1 MPRRGKHKDKKEF
14 IMGFRINT
22 NIGAMRAHSYASM
35 TNSNI
40 STSLSHLSSGLRVT
54 TAADDAAGMSI
65 ADNLRNQANGLGQA
79 IRNGN
84 DAVALLQ
91 TADGALA
98 EVSNIMD
105 MIKQKSIQA
114 ANDTNDTTSRTALK
128 NDIDALIAS
137 SNSIIQDTQF
147 NNQNLFGT
155 GAKTFH
161 VGAYNGDTVAA
172 TIGSTPAI
180 MATADYVVDSNANA
194 ETAITNI
201 DARLT
206 SMNKLRASIGS
217 VQQRIESTVRN
228 ISITQVNVKAAE
240 SQIRDVDFA
249 AESAEFNKNN
259 ILAQSGSYAL
269 SQANAVQQNVLRLLQ

>member
-1 MPRRGKHKDKKEF
+1 
-14 IMGFRINT
+14 MGFRINT
-22 NIGAMRAHSYASM
+22 NIGAMRAHSYASQ
-35 TNSNI
+35 TNNNI
-40 STSLSHLSSGLRVT
+40 SNSLAHLSSGLRIT

-84 DAVALLQ
+84 DAVAMLQ

-105 MIKQKSIQA
+105 MIKQKTIQA
-114 ANDTNDTTSRTALK
+114 ANDTNDTNSRTALK
-128 NDIDALIAS
+128 DDIDALITS
-137 SNSIIQDTQF
+137 SNSIIQDTKF
-147 NNQNLFGT
+147 NNQALFGG

-161 VGAYNGDTVAA
+161 IGAYNGDTVAA

-180 MATADYVVDSNANA
+180 MTAASYIVTGNAAA
-194 ETAITNI
+194 ESAIALI
-201 DARLT
+201 DGRLT

-217 VQQRIESTVRN
+217 IQQQIESTVRN

-249 AESAEFNKNN
+249 AESAEFNKQN